1 MANFRF
7 KSNYQKRFE
16 NGKLIS
22 VSYSVYDFQNI
33 TLGAG
38 EEDSLDNI
46 VVKVFIQGVVSFEA
60 VKKEIA
66 NDKYFFKDR
75 SECIDVIYCF
85 DKNEKK
91 INSIE
96 FIRHDINARLVFLE
110 SDINEDVPKE
120 IVVDNVSTL
129 EEMRN
134 VYPERMF
141 SDDKLEDE
149 IDTYENRVETAQE
162 FLEDEDD
169 PTVGGVLASLL
180 GSYRQTL
187 RQLLAEKHRRGII
200 ANNITKGYKYGK

>member
-22 VSYSVYDFQNI
+22 VSYSAHDFQNI
-33 TLGAG
+33 PLGPG
-38 EEDSLDNI
+38 DEDSLDNI
-46 VVKVFIQGVVSFEA
+46 VVKVLIQGIVSFD
-60 VKKEIA
+60 VMKKEID

-75 SECIDVIYCF
+75 SECIDVIYYF

-96 FIRHDINARLVFLE
+96 FIRHDINIRLVFLE
-110 SDINEDVPKE
+110 SDINENVYKE
-120 IVVDNVSTL
+120 LVVDNVSTS

-134 VYPERMF
+134 VYPERIF

-149 IDTYENRVETAQE
+149 IDTFENRVETTQE
-162 FLEDEDD
+162 YLTDEDD
-169 PTVGGVLASLL
+169 PTVRGVLASRL
-180 GSYRQTL
+180 SVYRQAL
-187 RQLLAEKHRRGII
+187 RQLLAEKQRRRL
-200 ANNITKGYKYGK
+200 

>member
-22 VSYSVYDFQNI
+22 VSYSAYDFQNI
-33 TLGAG
+33 PLGPG
-38 EEDSLDNI
+38 DEDSLDNI
-46 VVKVFIQGVVSFEA
+46 VVKVLIQGIVSFD
-60 VKKEIA
+60 VMKKEID

-75 SECIDVIYCF
+75 SECIDVIYYF

-96 FIRHDINARLVFLE
+96 FIRHEINIRLVFLE
-110 SDINEDVPKE
+110 SDINENVYKE
-120 IVVDNVSTL
+120 LVVDNVSTS

-134 VYPERMF
+134 VYPERIF

-149 IDTYENRVETAQE
+149 IDTFENRVETTQE
-162 FLEDEDD
+162 YLTDEDD
-169 PTVGGVLASLL
+169 PTVRGVLASRL
-180 GSYRQTL
+180 SVYRQAL
-187 RQLLAEKHRRGII
+187 RQLLAEKQRRRL
-200 ANNITKGYKYGK
+200 

>member
-22 VSYSVYDFQNI
+22 VSYSAYDFQNI
-33 TLGAG
+33 PLGPG
-38 EEDSLDNI
+38 DEDSLDNN
-46 VVKVFIQGVVSFEA
+46 VVKVLIQGIVSFD
-60 VKKEIA
+60 VMKKEID

-75 SECIDVIYCF
+75 SECIDVIYYF

-96 FIRHDINARLVFLE
+96 FIRHDINVRLVFLE
-110 SDINEDVPKE
+110 SDINENVYKE
-120 IVVDNVSTL
+120 LVVDNVSTS

-134 VYPERMF
+134 VYPERIF

-149 IDTYENRVETAQE
+149 IDTFENRVETTQE
-162 FLEDEDD
+162 YLTDEDD
-169 PTVGGVLASLL
+169 PTVRGVLASRL
-180 GSYRQTL
+180 SVYRQAL
-187 RQLLAEKHRRGII
+187 RQLLAEKQRRRL
-200 ANNITKGYKYGK
+200 

>member
-22 VSYSVYDFQNI
+22 VSYSAYDFHNI
-33 TLGAG
+33 PLGPG
-38 EEDSLDNI
+38 DEDSLDNI
-46 VVKVFIQGVVSFEA
+46 VVKVLIQGIVSFD
-60 VKKEIA
+60 VMKKEID

-75 SECIDVIYCF
+75 SECIDVIYYF

-96 FIRHDINARLVFLE
+96 FIRHDINIRLVFLE
-110 SDINEDVPKE
+110 SDINENVYKE
-120 IVVDNVSTL
+120 LVVDNVSTS

-134 VYPERMF
+134 VYPERIF

-149 IDTYENRVETAQE
+149 IDTFENRVETTQE
-162 FLEDEDD
+162 YLTDEDD
-169 PTVGGVLASLL
+169 PTVRGVLASRL
-180 GSYRQTL
+180 SVYRQAL
-187 RQLLAEKHRRGII
+187 RQLLAEKQRRRL
-200 ANNITKGYKYGK
+200 

>member
-22 VSYSVYDFQNI
+22 VSYSAYDFQNI
-33 TLGAG
+33 PLGPG
-38 EEDSLDNI
+38 DEDSLDNI
-46 VVKVFIQGVVSFEA
+46 VVKVLIQGIVSFD
-60 VKKEIA
+60 VMKKEID

-75 SECIDVIYCF
+75 SECIDVIYYF

-96 FIRHDINARLVFLE
+96 FIRHDINIRLVFLE
-110 SDINEDVPKE
+110 SDINENVYKE
-120 IVVDNVSTL
+120 LVVDNFSTS

-134 VYPERMF
+134 VYPERIF

-149 IDTYENRVETAQE
+149 IDTFENRVETTQE
-162 FLEDEDD
+162 YLTDEDD
-169 PTVGGVLASLL
+169 PTVRGVLASRL
-180 GSYRQTL
+180 SVYRQAL
-187 RQLLAEKHRRGII
+187 RQLLAEKQRRRL
-200 ANNITKGYKYGK
+200 

>member
-22 VSYSVYDFQNI
+22 VSYSAYDFQN
-33 TLGAG
+33 TPLGPG
-38 EEDSLDNI
+38 DEDSLDNI
-46 VVKVFIQGVVSFEA
+46 VVKVLIQGIVSFD
-60 VKKEIA
+60 VMKKEID

-75 SECIDVIYCF
+75 SECIDVIYYF

-96 FIRHDINARLVFLE
+96 FIRHDINIRLVFLE
-110 SDINEDVPKE
+110 SDINENVYKE
-120 IVVDNVSTL
+120 LVVDNVSTS

-134 VYPERMF
+134 VYPERIF

-149 IDTYENRVETAQE
+149 IDTFENRVETTQE
-162 FLEDEDD
+162 YLTDEDD
-169 PTVGGVLASLL
+169 PTVRGVLASRL
-180 GSYRQTL
+180 SVYRQAL
-187 RQLLAEKHRRGII
+187 RQLLAEKQRRRL
-200 ANNITKGYKYGK
+200 

>member
-22 VSYSVYDFQNI
+22 VSYSAYDFQNI
-33 TLGAG
+33 PLGPG
-38 EEDSLDNI
+38 DEDSLDNI
-46 VVKVFIQGVVSFEA
+46 VVKVLIQGIVSFD
-60 VKKEIA
+60 VMKKEID

-75 SECIDVIYCF
+75 SECIDVIYYF

-96 FIRHDINARLVFLE
+96 FIRHDNNIRLVFLE
-110 SDINEDVPKE
+110 SDINENVYKE
-120 IVVDNVSTL
+120 LVVDNVSTS

-134 VYPERMF
+134 VYPERIF

-149 IDTYENRVETAQE
+149 IDTFENRVETTQE
-162 FLEDEDD
+162 YLTDEDD
-169 PTVGGVLASLL
+169 PTVRGVLASRL
-180 GSYRQTL
+180 SVYRQAL
-187 RQLLAEKHRRGII
+187 RQLLAEKQRRRL
-200 ANNITKGYKYGK
+200 